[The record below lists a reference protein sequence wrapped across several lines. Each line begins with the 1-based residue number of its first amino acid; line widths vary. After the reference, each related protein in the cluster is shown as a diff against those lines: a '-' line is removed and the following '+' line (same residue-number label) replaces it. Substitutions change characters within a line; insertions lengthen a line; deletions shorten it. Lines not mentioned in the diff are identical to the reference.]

1 MNLYK
6 IKTDYDHF
14 QLLLP
19 KDREHDYFKDTLGEP
34 IGSWD
39 ASITWALFNKTAKD
53 RKRRKD
59 FNACCYYSNIL
70 FFENTYEEK
79 LQALISPHVQL
90 LPVNAP
96 EVNKTFLY
104 VNILNLVDAINEDNL
119 TTEEALERA
128 RNNERIFRIE
138 NVKDK
143 TLFRDS
149 IYKGYFCTDKFID
162 WCSSNDVV
170 GLRFVIAGTAI

>member
-1 MNLYK
+1 MNVYRAR
-6 IKTDYDHF
+6 TDYEHF

-19 KDREHDYFKDTLGEP
+19 NDREHDYFKDTLGER
-34 IGSWD
+34 IESWD

-53 RKRRKD
+53 CKRRKD

-79 LQALISPHVQL
+79 LQNLLSPHVQL

-104 VNILNLVDAINEDNL
+104 VNILNVIDAINEDNL
-119 TTEEALERA
+119 TEEEALERS
-128 RNNERIFRIE
+128 RNEEYIFRMK

-143 TLFRDS
+143 TIFRDS
-149 IYKGYFCTDKFID
+149 IYKSYFCTDKFID
-162 WCSSNDVV
+162 WCNSNGVL
-170 GLRFVIAGTAI
+170 GLRFVVAGTAK